1 MTLRFK
7 FKKYGPVVYIG
18 HLDVMRYFQKVIR
31 RTKIDAQYT
40 EGFSPHLKLSFA
52 QPLSVGIETDGDYFD
67 LEMNSLPD
75 MKSIVAKFNEQC
87 VEGIEV
93 LSATILNDG
102 VLNAMSSV
110 KSATYRFSFE
120 EKLDK
125 DLIEQFFSQEVFE
138 FEYKQKDKVKF
149 KDIMCD
155 IYMHDIIDEYTMD
168 VMVNCSSSGNLR
180 ADVITQALEH
190 FGYINKCFGYKR
202 IDLFTTNDNEE
213 YVSLQSLGEIYD

>member
-31 RTKIDAQYT
+31 RTKIDAAYT
-40 EGFSPHLKLSFA
+40 EGYSPHLKLSFA

-75 MKSIVAKFNEQC
+75 MTKIVSGFNEQC

-93 LSATILNDG
+93 LSATILNEG
-102 VLNAMSSV
+102 VQNGMSSV

-120 EKLDK
+120 EELDK
-125 DLIEQFFSQEVFE
+125 TQIDEFFGLDKFE
-138 FEYKQKDKVKF
+138 FEYTQKDKVKF

-155 IYMHDIIDEYTMD
+155 IYMHEFVDSKTLD

-180 ADVITQALEH
+180 ADVIIQAFEH
-190 FGYINKCFGYKR
+190 FGISNKCFGYKR
-202 IDLFTTNDNEE
+202 IDMFTTNDKGEFI
-213 YVSLQSLGEIYD
+213 SLQSLGEVYD